1 MMVQGI
7 QETGILFSHVIANE
21 SEKSKTL
28 PKYNR
33 PYQNTIGLT
42 KNII

>member
-1 MMVQGI
+1 MMGQGI
-7 QETGILFSHVIANE
+7 QETGILFSHAIANE

-33 PYQNTIGLT
+33 PYQNTIDLI
-42 KNII
+42 KNTI